1 MRKAKILAVTNSDF
15 AHTSKP
21 LFWPDVIRLS
31 ATELD
36 LMQSVSMALGVQR
49 QTEMNSITSVFAA
62 INDHL
67 HSRGFVIR
75 FREPITA
82 EDAVWPAIKD
92 ILVSMGEI
100 TDTLKPGAFTKMTP
114 KAVFALS
121 PGYAHLPDGLKNVY
135 AMIALVSEGKSD
147 VIISAPNHDVEARN
161 LRSLRAGLPAVWSD
175 ILNAMRGF
183 RGHSLNMLVLDE
195 VLGLK
200 LSSFSRQLKLKPGI
214 NEEHRVIEAMSND
227 LWFRGMEI
235 KKEGEKRQN
244 SKETSAQ
251 LEAMVLR
258 TKPEANNWLHLTPR
272 VAALGAEA
280 FELGPAMIK
289 KIHAYLTEE
298 LKLAENA
305 EGKSAEFVNRIC
317 QVILETWTQ
326 NLRGEEGYDRT
337 DSMIEGLGAGWT
349 ASFLAK
355 VYTGL
360 SRYLIKKLFLQAVT
374 ELSIV
379 VILALFVTFEA
390 ERDFSERT
398 SATAQ
403 RGSAKPA
410 TGWTAVTNRDHPWE
424 LERVD
429 GIDPL
434 S

>member
-1 MRKAKILAVTNSDF
+1 MS
-15 AHTSKP
+15 
-21 LFWPDVIRLS
+21 
-31 ATELD
+31 
-36 LMQSVSMALGVQR
+36 
-49 QTEMNSITSVFAA
+49 SITIVFAA

-67 HSRGFVIR
+67 HSRGFVTR
-75 FREPITA
+75 FREPTTA
-82 EDAVWPAIKD
+82 EDAVWPAVKD
-92 ILVSMGEI
+92 ILVSMSEI
-100 TDTLKPGAFTKMTP
+100 TDTVKPGAFTKMTLR
-114 KAVFALS
+114 AVFALS
-121 PGYAHLPDGLKNVY
+121 PGYAHLPDGLKVVY
-135 AMIALVSEGKSD
+135 AMMALVSEGKYD

-379 VILALFVTFEA
+379 VILALFVTFGA